1 MTNQPMR
8 PPLVFYRTGPMPCPY
23 LPGRVERNLF
33 TELRGAGAQGLH
45 DSLAQAGFRR
55 SHHIVYRPACPGC
68 SACVPVR
75 ISTRAFVASRS
86 LRRVWRRNADVVA
99 RVCPSEATAEQYA
112 LFARYQG
119 GRHAGGEMATMT
131 VSDYRAMVEDTTVDT
146 VLIEFCDGANT
157 LLGACLVDRL
167 GDGLSAVY
175 SYFDPDTT
183 DRSLGTYIVMWLV
196 EHARALSL
204 AHVYLG
210 YWVSDCAKM
219 VYKTR
224 FAPLEALGAD
234 GWQPLV
240 ADPGEVPQ
248 GEP

>member
-1 MTNQPMR
+1 MTSQPMR

-23 LPGRVERNLF
+23 LPGRIERNLF
-33 TELRGAGAQGLH
+33 TELRGNAAQPLH

-75 ISTRAFVASRS
+75 IATRDFAPGRS
-86 LRRVWRRNADVVA
+86 LRRVWRRNADIVA
-99 RVCPSEATAEQYA
+99 RVRAPEATAEQYA
-112 LFARYQG
+112 LFTRYQG

-131 VSDYRAMVEDTTVDT
+131 VTDYRAMVEDTTVDT
-146 VLIEFCDGANT
+146 ILVEFRDAGDV
-157 LLGACLVDRL
+157 LLGGCLVDRL

-175 SYFDPDTT
+175 SYFDPEAA
-183 DRSLGTYIVMWLV
+183 DRSLGTYIVMWLI

-210 YWVSDCAKM
+210 YWVRDCAKM

-224 FAPLEALGAD
+224 FAPLEALGPD
-234 GWQPLV
+234 GWQPLS
-240 ADPGEVPQ
+240 ADHGEMPISRT
-248 GEP
+248 